1 MIILPAVAF
10 AQNNIRKSMFFLF
23 SVFLFSRCV
32 CLQMC
37 VLFIFKPSHNC
48 ITSFQITAEFNHGK
62 FSESKCSVPYKEMS
76 RHFVIIHQHH
86 NHWNKRRN
94 KRKKRHRLECITW
107 RNLWLHTPIK
117 AINVYTDIQCHS
129 VVNTSHNHKNIE
141 NESRQQYTISAILTY
156 RSIILEQLGIY
167 LLSIT
172 WIFPYSLRY
181 FPVFF
186 LFAGIFTI
194 FLCLFF
200 FIISYLLLSP
210 WLLSTN
216 ELSN

>member
-1 MIILPAVAF
+1 
-10 AQNNIRKSMFFLF
+10 
-23 SVFLFSRCV
+23 
-32 CLQMC
+32 MC

-94 KRKKRHRLECITW
+94 KKKRHRLECITW

-117 AINVYTDIQCHS
+117 AINVYTVIQCHS

-141 NESRQQYTISAILTY
+141 NESRQHNFGHTNISTHYTRAA
-156 RSIILEQLGIY
+156 GY
-167 LLSIT
+167 LFAFYYLNLS
-172 WIFPYSLRY
+172 
-181 FPVFF
+181 VFF
-186 LFAGIFTI
+186 EIFSG
-194 FLCLFF
+194 LFF
-200 FIISYLLLSP
+200 LRQDFHHFFVFVFLYNLVFITFALA
-210 WLLSTN
+210 TFN
-216 ELSN
+216 KRT